1 MCFFSCPDYI
11 SESTKIIVTP
21 KLIIFV
27 LINDCMKLQRYILL
41 LFVVLLAF
49 FSCREDLVVP
59 TVDPPKPDNPTVD
72 IITHSDGLQYVFDI
86 DALPEIYLEISTA
99 EWNRLLSNFDINRD
113 NEEYIQSNC
122 VFVKN
127 SRRDTL
133 NNTGLRLRGNTS
145 RRRPEGTQGQ
155 MHNSANPDWHHVHF
169 TLNFEKYDKKQ
180 DLHGL
185 EKITLKWFKD
195 DGVYA
200 REVYCYDLFERF
212 GVWTSP
218 KSSYCKLY
226 LRITGD
232 NRQVYYGV
240 YQIVEQID
248 KQYIKN
254 RSGKF
259 AGNEGNLWKAT
270 WGADFKNADKN
281 KMGVENITLN
291 PATMVQPVY
300 DLKTNEASLEAAKT
314 QLEAFINY
322 FNRKTGD
329 DFKTWIAQRMDVPL
343 FLKTYAVS
351 TLCGMWDDYWNN
363 SNNFYFYFDTDDRFY
378 FIPYDYDNTLGTSLL
393 MANSGTQ
400 DLLNWGQSTNPLVAK
415 IISIPEYRAQYVS
428 YIHELCNPEND
439 LFYYTH
445 SINRIKKW
453 HTLITPFLQN
463 DTGEDMKIK
472 DEPATWADHDEYR
485 LLSTTNNYF
494 IIRAQHLP
502 N

>member
-1 MCFFSCPDYI
+1 
-11 SESTKIIVTP
+11 
-21 KLIIFV
+21 
-27 LINDCMKLQRYILL
+27 
-41 LFVVLLAF
+41 
-49 FSCREDLVVP
+49 
-59 TVDPPKPDNPTVD
+59 
-72 IITHSDGLQYVFDI
+72 
-86 DALPEIYLEISTA
+86 
-99 EWNRLLSNFDINRD
+99 
-113 NEEYIQSNC
+113 
-122 VFVKN
+122 
-127 SRRDTL
+127 
-133 NNTGLRLRGNTS
+133 
-145 RRRPEGTQGQ
+145 
-155 MHNSANPDWHHVHF
+155 
-169 TLNFEKYDKKQ
+169 
-180 DLHGL
+180 
-185 EKITLKWFKD
+185 
-195 DGVYA
+195 
-200 REVYCYDLFERF
+200 
-212 GVWTSP
+212 
-218 KSSYCKLY
+218 
-226 LRITGD
+226 
-232 NRQVYYGV
+232 
-240 YQIVEQID
+240 
-248 KQYIKN
+248 
-254 RSGKF
+254 
-259 AGNEGNLWKAT
+259 
-270 WGADFKNADKN
+270 
-281 KMGVENITLN
+281 MGVENITLN

-300 DLKTNEASLEAAKT
+300 DLKTNETSLETAKT

-415 IISIPEYRAQYVS
+415 IIGIPEYRALYVS
-428 YIHELCNPEND
+428 YLRELCNPEND